1 MSGAARN
8 AAERPASSIGDLYD
22 EVGVLIEEAMGGS
35 LHYGYWN
42 GADDTS
48 DMRTASERMT
58 DLMVGKLGAR
68 PGDRI
73 LDVGCGNGRPALRL
87 ARASGA
93 SVLGVN
99 IAPKQVA
106 AANEHAEREGLADRV
121 RFTVADA
128 GDLGVAPGS
137 FDGAWLFESLLH
149 MPDERA
155 VLRELH
161 AALKPGARLVIA
173 NLVLLDRLPEER
185 IRQLRPLWETFQI
198 ASLLPLAGYPAL
210 LKECGFDAGEVLDIS
225 ENSVQR
231 TMETILGAQA
241 GFREEGLDEP
251 LTLIDWLARTTEA
264 GYAIVVAVRRPDEG

>member
-1 MSGAARN
+1 VSGTASN
-8 AAERPASSIGDLYD
+8 AAERPASAIGELYD
-22 EVGVLIEEAMGGS
+22 QVGVLVEEVMGGS

-48 DMRTASERMT
+48 DMREASERMT
-58 DLMVGKLGAR
+58 DLMVEKLGAR
-68 PGDRI
+68 PGDQI

-87 ARASGA
+87 AEASGA

-99 IAPKQVA
+99 IAPRQVA
-106 AANEHAEREGLADRV
+106 AATERAESEGLADRV

-128 GDLGVAPGS
+128 GDLRVAPGS

-173 NLVLLDRLPEER
+173 NLVLLAPLPEER
-185 IRQLRPLWETFQI
+185 LRRLRPLWETFQI
-198 ASLLPLAGYPAL
+198 ASLLPLESYPAL
-210 LKECGFDAGEVLDIS
+210 LDECGFAAGEVLDIS
-225 ENSVQR
+225 SNSVQR
-231 TMETILGAQA
+231 TMATILGAQD
-241 GFREEGLDEP
+241 GLREEGLDEP

-264 GYAIVVAVRRPDEG
+264 GYAIVVAVRRPDDG